1 MDNTHET
8 PVVLAKSC
16 VTTASELTER
26 HIACQSQSH
35 ELPQG
40 SDVVCSAPI
49 TSKARQYPQ
58 ALTMGDFL
66 ESLWGSV
73 FAPGPTP
80 TLLIAT
86 NVTFATLQAVLLAL
100 LIGTYSI
107 HFAILSVL
115 CCGLWCSINWFANE
129 LRQAQGIEE
138 EAERLRKQS
147 AVLKE
152 RRGGVADSE
161 ADDEGEGTETEAGQG
176 MGDSMAS
183 MASTDDGMQSAMQDA
198 PSRTHESQA
207 EGGAAQ
213 TVAREVTATGAAP
226 RGATARD
233 GANTARQRM
242 TEAQDRS
249 GDVSSSTDSEWEKVD
264 ADR

>member
-1 MDNTHET
+1 MNNTHET

-86 NVTFATLQAVLLAL
+86 NVTFATLQAVHLAL

-161 ADDEGEGTETEAGQG
+161 ADDEGEGTETEAGPG
-176 MGDSMAS
+176 MGDSIAS
-183 MASTDDGMQSAMQDA
+183 MEDGREEAMENV
-198 PSRTHESQA
+198 PPRMRESQA
-207 EGGAAQ
+207 VGGASQAA
-213 TVAREVTATGAAP
+213 AREATTTGAAP
-226 RGATARD
+226 RGSTARD
-233 GANTARQRM
+233 GANAARQRM
-242 TEAQDRS
+242 SESQDRS
-249 GDVSSSTDSEWEKVD
+249 GDVSSSTDGEWEKVD
-264 ADR
+264 R

>member
-1 MDNTHET
+1 VLVAKPRSTWSLN
-8 PVVLAKSC
+8 VVSA
-16 VTTASELTER
+16 
-26 HIACQSQSH
+26 HIAFIAQQR
-35 ELPQG
+35 PQPL
-40 SDVVCSAPI
+40 S
-49 TSKARQYPQ
+49 
-58 ALTMGDFL
+58 MGDFL

-100 LIGTYSI
+100 FIGTYSI

-147 AVLKE
+147 AALKE
-152 RRGGVADSE
+152 RKGEAADSE
-161 ADDEGEGTETEAGQG
+161 ADDEGENTETEMETEAGQG
-176 MGDSMAS
+176 MKDSMS
-183 MASTDDGMQSAMQDA
+183 SAEDTRDYAIQDA
-198 PSRTHESQA
+198 SRRTQEPQA
-207 EGGAAQ
+207 VEGAYEAGSSEA
-213 TVAREVTATGAAP
+213 TATGALP
-226 RGATARD
+226 RGATGRD
-233 GANTARQRM
+233 SMNAARQRV

-264 ADR
+264 ANR